1 MTKPVIQLTACNYS
15 DIGRNTPVLNKQQ
28 LDYYMYV
35 YISPDVDRLA
45 TLFDVTEITGTYS
58 APALEGAFD
67 KDSPCWIKVTTGLI
81 NLSPGK
87 HTYKLSFVDTS
98 DDSTFS
104 QYVSYII
111 QDDNPYKPYIYMDR
125 ECECGHPCTDSCGC
139 GCKDAEES
147 LEEEDTYKC

>member
-45 TLFDVTEITGTYS
+45 TLVDVTEITGTYS

-81 NLSPGK
+81 NYLTK
-87 HTYKLSFVDTS
+87 NYLTIFIYYLR
-98 DDSTFS
+98 
-104 QYVSYII
+104 YII
-111 QDDNPYKPYIYMDR
+111 LIQITKY
-125 ECECGHPCTDSCGC
+125 
-139 GCKDAEES
+139 
-147 LEEEDTYKC
+147 